1 MIANQD
7 RQDRTL
13 TRRRFFAL
21 AGAVGVSAGLAACGG
36 TADEGR
42 DDTGNWEFPDGRGG
56 TVRTQ
61 GTPSRVV
68 AFTGSAGALV
78 DYGVRV
84 PLVGIFGEAR
94 DRDMLGELDPSS
106 VTVVGDAW
114 GQFDI
119 EKYATLEPDLLVTD
133 SYVPGRLW
141 YVPDDNL
148 STIESANPNV
158 IAVQIAGQRLPDI
171 IARYRALAGALGA
184 DTATPAVSA
193 AEQRFAAASQAVRDA
208 VAARPGLR
216 VLAASATPELF
227 YASDPR
233 ASADLSYFTE
243 LGVEF
248 VVPDRVDP
256 GGYFQSLSWETADR
270 YPADLILLDDRS
282 SGLQPAALAD
292 RPVWRSLPAVVAG
305 QVAPWSPIF
314 RFSHA
319 ATAPLLERLA
329 TTIRDAKRVR

>member
-13 TRRRFFAL
+13 SRRRFFAV
-21 AGAVGVSAGLAACGG
+21 AGAVGMSASLTACGG
-36 TADEGR
+36 GTDDGR
-42 DDTGNWEFPDGRGG
+42 DDTGSWEFPDGRGG
-56 TVRTQ
+56 TVRTEA
-61 GTPSRVV
+61 TPRRVV

-78 DYGVRV
+78 DYGVRE
-84 PLVGIFGEAR
+84 PIVGIFGEAHA
-94 DRDMLGELDPSS
+94 RDMLGDLDPDS
-106 VTVVGDAW
+106 VTIVGDAW

-148 STIESANPNV
+148 SKIESANPNL
-158 IAVQIAGQRLPDI
+158 IAVEIGGQRLPDI
-171 IARYRALAGALGA
+171 IARYRALAAALGA
-184 DTATPAVSA
+184 ATATPAVAA
-193 AEQRFAAASQAVRDA
+193 AEQRFAAASHAVRDA

-227 YASDPR
+227 YAS
-233 ASADLSYFTE
+233 
-243 LGVEF
+243 
-248 VVPDRVDP
+248 
-256 GGYFQSLSWETADR
+256 
-270 YPADLILLDDRS
+270 
-282 SGLQPAALAD
+282 GLQPAALAD
-292 RPVWRSLPAVVAG
+292 RPVWRSLPAVTAG
-305 QVAPWSPIF
+305 QVVPWSPIF

-329 TTIRDAKRVR
+329 TTIRDAKKVR